1 MARRRQRLSHA
12 KVRSMT
18 QRRATITKP
27 FASSGR
33 LTISIRG
40 PVDFRE
46 RVSKLLAR
54 VTAVSKQVCNSRVA
68 RTRQSDDGRRA
79 VPILNIGWVHD
90 GAQSKFPCVSVT
102 MWRLRP
108 LILLPASKP
117 RGPPLSVVLT
127 V

>member
-1 MARRRQRLSHA
+1 MARRRQLLSHA

-18 QRRATITKP
+18 QLRATITKP

-79 VPILNIGWVHD
+79 VPILNIGWCTM
-90 GAQSKFPCVSVT
+90 ALSKFPCVSVT

-127 V
+127 D